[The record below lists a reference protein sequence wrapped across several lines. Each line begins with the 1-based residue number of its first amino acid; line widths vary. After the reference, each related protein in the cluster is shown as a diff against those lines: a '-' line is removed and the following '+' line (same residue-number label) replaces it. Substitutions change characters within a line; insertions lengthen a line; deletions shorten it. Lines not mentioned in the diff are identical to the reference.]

1 MATISATKVIPLISS
16 GTAGPLGAVHL
27 PRLWLKLTLAA
38 RDMLAEGYDEVGA
51 GFDQMTLDALGLNK
65 AKTIAFVREH
75 NPTYVQ
81 FEEYVVKE
89 NGGNV
94 APDAIAKHNAAVTGY
109 DHDGTFVDPAVA
121 RKELGIAND
130 AFKNAVTLNTV
141 DDLNS
146 LHKQL
151 NASH

>member
-38 RDMLAEGYDEVGA
+38 HNLLAEGYDEVGA
-51 GFDQMTLDALGLNK
+51 GFDQMTLDALGLDK
-65 AKTIAFVREH
+65 AKTIAFVREQH
-75 NPTYVQ
+75 PTYMQ
-81 FEEYVVKE
+81 FEDWVVAQ

-94 APDAIAKHNAAVTGY
+94 SKDAIAKHNAAITGY
-109 DHDGTFVDPAVA
+109 DHDGTFVDPAEA
-121 RKELGIAND
+121 RKELGISNPTFA
-130 AFKNAVTLNTV
+130 NAVTINTV

-146 LHKQL
+146 LYKQIS
-151 NASH
+151 ASH